1 MDDQTPANES
11 NDQGLNKIDLSQL
24 QDFTFGTQWT
34 EAKVS
39 PPSQRRDR
47 DFDRGPGG
55 DRRRD
60 GGAPGD
66 QKRDRRG
73 FRKPLGAPPGPGSGG
88 GAGDQGQAAQRPGD
102 QRGPGPGQGQ
112 GYGPGQGQG
121 DFNRGGPRPFRGNE
135 GGGFRG
141 NEGGGFRGGPRRDFQ
156 GGSQF
161 QGGGQ
166 RRDFRGGEGGQQ
178 FERGPYISPYFIIT
192 CYPEDAGF
200 AAIVKAVRASCRTF
214 QLFEITKAV
223 LEKNERFVMVI
234 QRKPPG
240 AERSAPPA
248 SRDSD
253 QAAPAAAEP
262 AAPARPQKAAPL
274 FLSQPDHLPFE
285 TEDAAIQHVLK
296 NHLGLFFETAEV
308 EIEAPKGNFPI
319 INKCSITGE
328 LLGPPNYHLY
338 QQILQQHHATRL
350 SRMPFEKFRDSIV
363 SIREPEVAQQ
373 WLDKMK
379 KTMRYTWK
387 PVSAA
392 AAKAAAAPAPV
403 AEVAPATSA
412 AEAPTDATPAEATP
426 SPEVPAASAPE
437 ITSTPA
443 PETAPAPAPEISSAP
458 EVAAA
463 APAAAPAGPSFDNY
477 EEARAYLLANAKDK
491 VVRALETI
499 RFHGKLLEKLPP
511 GEIKRAIEGHIE
523 RQRRFPLDT
532 ANALRGRLRREGF
545 TIFKKGSR
553 GVSYVCA
560 VKRRFR
566 VPGQVFSDS
575 ITTLIEFIE
584 KNPLVHGRDLPL
596 KFLNIDVAAAV
607 AAHPLPEGTSGS
619 QAPFAALPAD
629 QSDRMRRMAN
639 DLRWLVTEGYVTEFS
654 DGTFFAPPPVTPQA
668 AKKAEEQEH
677 DPEDFPQ
684 APAAAPATEAPPA
697 TESAHDES
705 AAPTESAP
713 SDSAA
718 PIEPVPAESAE
729 PIESAPAEPASVE
742 TTPPPTAEPTPDE
755 TASTKPVPP
764 VGEPGAGLPA

>member
-73 FRKPLGAPPGPGSGG
+73 FRKPLGAPAGPGSGG
-88 GAGDQGQAAQRPGD
+88 GAGDQGQAAPRPGD

-112 GYGPGQGQG
+112 GYGQGQGQG
-121 DFNRGGPRPFRGNE
+121 DFNRGAPRPFRGNE

-156 GGSQF
+156 GGGQF
-161 QGGGQ
+161 QGGGP
-166 RRDFRGGEGGQQ
+166 RRDFRGGEGGGQ
-178 FERGPYISPYFIIT
+178 FERGLYISPYFVIT

-262 AAPARPQKAAPL
+262 TAPAKPQKATPL

-338 QQILQQHHATRL
+338 QQILQQHHAARL

-379 KTMRYTWK
+379 KTMRFTWK

-392 AAKAAAAPAPV
+392 TAKAVAAPAPM
-403 AEVAPATSA
+403 AEVASA
-412 AEAPTDATPAEATP
+412 APAPEAPADAAPAEVTP
-426 SPEVPAASAPE
+426 TSEVPAASV
-437 ITSTPA
+437 
-443 PETAPAPAPEISSAP
+443 PETAPAPAPETTPASASEGVP
-458 EVAAA
+458 
-463 APAAAPAGPSFDNY
+463 AAPAGPSFDSY

-491 VVRALETI
+491 VVRVLETI

-575 ITTLIEFIE
+575 ITSLIEFIE
-584 KNPLVHGRDLPL
+584 KNPLVHGKDLPL

-629 QSDRMRRMAN
+629 QSERMRRMAN

-684 APAAAPATEAPPA
+684 APAAAAATESAPA
-697 TESAHDES
+697 TESA
-705 AAPTESAP
+705 APM
-713 SDSAA
+713 
-718 PIEPVPAESAE
+718 
-729 PIESAPAEPASVE
+729 ESAPAESTAPATES
-742 TTPPPTAEPTPDE
+742 AEPTESSPTEFAPAEPAPIETAPSIPEPAPDE
-755 TASTKPVPP
+755 AASTKPAPP
-764 VGEPGAGLPA
+764 VAQ